1 MDIYDIIPVGAFI
14 LFVLT
19 LILFVLYWTAL
30 WILDRF
36 HLDVPER
43 KVLLAAVAAFLTATV
58 VGFNSELLFDRP
70 AMSPRD
76 APWQITIDDAGFP
89 EIPLLPPSSASTS
102 LRFSQLEEYCDYG
115 RISCNSLLTLSAETV
130 LAIRDAGFPEVAVFF
145 GYDGHF
151 DVAPKVIIITPVERV
166 SPEGVPAEL
175 DRFDDTTPQAIR
187 EYGWREFLR
196 VIFNGRDGHLR
207 FFVIEIGDDEY
218 IPFNANP
225 PSYLELTER
234 VETGAV
240 RLPAVLQEI
249 PVGPLTH
256 LTLHVYTYNAFR
268 GQEPK
273 LVEGER
279 LPQAELALAGILLP
293 TFNPE

>member
-1 MDIYDIIPVGAFI
+1 MDIYDMITNVTFI
-14 LFVLT
+14 LIVIIAIQL
-19 LILFVLYWTAL
+19 VLYWAAL

-36 HLDVPER
+36 HIRGPER
-43 KVLLAAVAAFLTATV
+43 KVLLATMAALFTATV
-58 VGFNSELLFDRP
+58 VGIISADRWF
-70 AMSPRD
+70 MSPQNT
-76 APWQITIDDAGFP
+76 AWQRIVDYFGFP

-102 LRFSQLEEYCDYG
+102 LGFSRLEEYCDYSG
-115 RISCNSLLTLSAETV
+115 ISCNSLLTLSAETV
-130 LAIRDAGFPEVAVFF
+130 LAISDAGFPEVAVFF

-166 SPEGVPAEL
+166 SPEGVPAVL
-175 DRFDDTTPQAIR
+175 DRFDDTAPQAIR

-196 VIFNGRDGHLR
+196 LIFNGRDGHLR
-207 FFVIEIGDDEY
+207 FFVIEINDGEY

-225 PSYLELTER
+225 PSYIELTER

-240 RLPAVLQEI
+240 PLPAVLKEI
-249 PVGPLTH
+249 PVGPFTH
-256 LTLHVYTYNAFR
+256 ITLHVYTYNAFR

-293 TFNPE
+293 IFSPE